1 VPNADAKVNKPKNYI
16 SVPKAKELLLLQ
28 GHLLNPKQI
37 NQTAPSLLWTG
48 ILSGV

>member
-37 NQTAPSLLWTG
+37 NETALAPLWTA
-48 ILSGV
+48 ILSDV